1 MGNRLVNDFI
11 ENLRFVNS
19 VKANARVIILMK
31 STQSY
36 LSAIISGP
44 SLHAKG
50 PSSRTLKV
58 IGLWTWFHTPMRNCM
73 CFNFYFEIRPLNT
86 DCSVYFTWQPTHSLQ
101 FHLVISLLDKK
112 FLEHFCVMLQFSSS
126 TQVSC
131 FDPRFFLAGDF
142 ILQATLG

>member
-1 MGNRLVNDFI
+1 MFSFRIWLAFQWESVGGMGNYGYLSKCYNRLVNDFI

-36 LSAIISGP
+36 LSALFSGP

-58 IGLWTWFHTPMRNCM
+58 I
-73 CFNFYFEIRPLNT
+73 
-86 DCSVYFTWQPTHSLQ
+86 
-101 FHLVISLLDKK
+101 
-112 FLEHFCVMLQFSSS
+112 
-126 TQVSC
+126 
-131 FDPRFFLAGDF
+131 
-142 ILQATLG
+142 